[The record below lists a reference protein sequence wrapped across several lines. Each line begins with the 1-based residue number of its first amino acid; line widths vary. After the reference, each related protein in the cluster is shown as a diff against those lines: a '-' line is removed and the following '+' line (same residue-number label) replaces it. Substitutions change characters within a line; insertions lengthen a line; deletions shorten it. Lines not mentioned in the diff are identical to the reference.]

1 VKKKRGRTERRVQE
15 RDARKLIRDREK
27 LAALEISRERPIEVT
42 SSSVIPVRARSQKC
56 HQCGGSLH
64 LDEEI
69 AESAE
74 LRAVD
79 VSCQRCAAGRRLWFR
94 ITSPLAN

>member
-1 VKKKRGRTERRVQE
+1 VNQ
-15 RDARKLIRDREK
+15 RDARKLVRDREK
-27 LAALEISRERPIEVT
+27 LAALENSRERPIAVT
-42 SSSVIPVRARSQKC
+42 SSSVIAVRARSQPC

-69 AESAE
+69 ADSAV

-79 VSCQRCAAGRRLWFR
+79 MSCQRCRATRRLWFR
-94 ITSPLAN
+94 ISSPLHN

>member
-1 VKKKRGRTERRVQE
+1 VRE
-15 RDARKLIRDREK
+15 REK
-27 LAALEISRERPIEVT
+27 LAALEVSRERPIEVV
-42 SSSVIPVRARSQKC
+42 SSSVIPVRARSKPC

-69 AESAE
+69 AESAK

-79 VSCQRCAAGRRLWFR
+79 VSCQRCGATRRLWFR
-94 ITSPLAN
+94 ISSPLHN

>member
-1 VKKKRGRTERRVQE
+1 VRE
-15 RDARKLIRDREK
+15 REK
-27 LAALEISRERPIEVT
+27 LAALEVSRERPIEVV
-42 SSSVIPVRARSQKC
+42 SSSVIPVRARSQPC

-79 VSCQRCAAGRRLWFR
+79 VSCQRCGARRRLWFR
-94 ITSPLAN
+94 IRSPLHN